1 MRLSDGVSNG
11 RRGGNSEESSY
22 LPFMLGEG
30 FSHEEGRLD
39 SKWGLTS
46 RQVILL
52 ICENCKFSL
61 HFYEGNS
68 IWDFD

>member
-1 MRLSDGVSNG
+1 MSYETEG
-11 RRGGNSEESSY
+11 EEEDSRN
-22 LPFMLGEG
+22 LPTCPLCGEG
-30 FSHEEGRLD
+30 RFNVEEGRLD

-46 RQVILL
+46 HRVTLL
-52 ICENCKFSL
+52 ICVNCKFIL